1 MGETI
6 NANGIDITYQFDGP
20 ADAPVVMLSNSL
32 ATNYSM
38 WDKQIPALTQK
49 YRVLRY
55 DQRGHGGT
63 QATEPPYSFDGLR
76 QDAVALIGAL
86 GLDKVHFCGL
96 SMGGMIG
103 QQLGA
108 KNPEVLHSL
117 TLCDTASQ
125 LGVPGMWE
133 ERINM
138 AREGG
143 MPSLVDPTLQRWF
156 TEGFR
161 ANNAA
166 ELEPVAEMI
175 KTTASSGAAWRSTR
189 WITATC
195 CRRSP
200 RRRWYWL
207 ARTIRRPR
215 SNTTRSFTT
224 PFPVRRWWC
233 WTMQRICR
241 ISNSRTPSTRRCWRI
256 SASTDACT
264 VMKEQEQ

>member
-6 NANGIDITYQFDGP
+6 NANGIDIAYQFDGP

-175 KTTASSGAAWRSTR
+175 M
-189 WITATC
+189 
-195 CRRSP
+195 
-200 RRRWYWL
+200 
-207 ARTIRRPR
+207 
-215 SNTTRSFTT
+215 TT
-224 PFPVRRWWC
+224 PVDGFVGCGMAIDAMDHGDLLPKITTPTLVLVGADDPA
-233 WTMQRICR
+233 TTVEHSKVIHDAVSGSEMVVLDDAAHL
-241 ISNSRTPSTRRCWRI
+241 SNIEQS
-256 SASTDACT
+256 DAFNT
-264 VMKEQEQ
+264 AVLAHFGKH

>member
-1 MGETI
+1 MGDTI
-6 NANGIDITYQFDGP
+6 NANGIEIAYRLDGP

-38 WDKQIPALTQK
+38 WEMQLPALTES

-63 QATEPPYSFDGLR
+63 QATEPPYSFDMLR

-117 TLCDTASQ
+117 ILCDTASQ

-138 AREGG
+138 ARDGG
-143 MPSLVDPTLQRWF
+143 MASLVDPTLQRWF

-161 ANNAA
+161 AKNAA
-166 ELEPVAEMI
+166 ALEPVAEMI
-175 KTTASSGAAWRSTR
+175 KTTPVDGFVGCAMAIDAMDHGDLLSEIKTPTLVLVGADDP
-189 WITATC
+189 ATTVEH
-195 CRRSP
+195 SKIIHDAVAGSEMVVLDDAAHLSNIEQP
-200 RRRWYWL
+200 EAFNVAVL
-207 ARTIRRPR
+207 THIR
-215 SNTTRSFTT
+215 
-224 PFPVRRWWC
+224 
-233 WTMQRICR
+233 
-241 ISNSRTPSTRRCWRI
+241 
-256 SASTDACT
+256 
-264 VMKEQEQ
+264 EH